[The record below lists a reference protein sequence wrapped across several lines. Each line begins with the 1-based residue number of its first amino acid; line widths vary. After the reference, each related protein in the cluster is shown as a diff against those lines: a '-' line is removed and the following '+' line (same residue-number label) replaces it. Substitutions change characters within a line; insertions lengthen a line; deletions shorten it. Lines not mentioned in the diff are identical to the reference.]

1 MAKGFHN
8 LVKIKA
14 DSTGQ
19 APKTIELLRTGEWHT
34 PWHGDFEITKQDL
47 QQFAANAQAG
57 VGLVADDPK
66 VPLNYGHAS
75 YDRAAGWISHVYVS
89 DDGEALLGDPDWTP
103 AAEEAIKAGEW
114 RYLSPEFNPRDWPWE
129 DPEEE
134 YHFVNNVLTGA
145 ALTNIPL
152 FKKLKPITA
161 SRIKPEKAIRAS
173 AAGDGDKHNQGE
185 PMDLKEIRA
194 KQVADLTEEEKT
206 FLSENK
212 TDFTAEELTT
222 FGLEEADDEAANADA
237 SKEAAD
243 KEAAEQAEADAKAAA
258 EQAEKDK
265 IEASRNG
272 GVSITADRL
281 AKLEADAQ
289 AGREARQQ
297 LDQRD
302 AEEIVDRSIKAG
314 QIKSGDKARWTNQL
328 LASRGDDRKNLEELL
343 AGLPKNEIDGKE
355 LGDAGADVTAAGA
368 RAELIDRVNASVR
381 EAWDKD
387 RKVVAASTARE
398 QILKAD
404 QALAARI
411 KEEEEN

>member
-47 QQFAANAQAG
+47 QQFAANVQTG

-75 YDRAAGWISHVYVS
+75 YDKAAGWISHVHVS

-103 AAEEAIKAGEW
+103 AAEEAIKGGEW
-114 RYLSPEFNPRDWPWE
+114 KYISPEFNPRDWPWE

-161 SRIKPEKAIRAS
+161 SRIKPEKAISAS
-173 AAGDGDKHNQGE
+173 AAGDGDKQNQGE

-212 TDFTAEELTT
+212 ADLTTDELKT
-222 FGLEEADDEAANADA
+222 FGLEEAPADAPETPEAVESPEEPAAEAAAAPIEASATIVSISASELAGLKASAARADEFANKLA
-237 SKEAAD
+237 SKE
-243 KEAAEQAEADAKAAA
+243 
-258 EQAEKDK
+258 
-265 IEASRNG
+265 
-272 GVSITADRL
+272 
-281 AKLEADAQ
+281 
-289 AGREARQQ
+289 
-297 LDQRD
+297 

-314 QIKSGDKARWTNQL
+314 QIKSGDKTRWTKQL
-328 LASRGDDRKNLEELL
+328 LASRGDDRKELEALL

-355 LGDAGADVTAAGA
+355 IGDQGAAVTASAS
-368 RAELIDRVNASVR
+368 AELHAQTTAMIKAS
-381 EAWDKD
+381 ADKGSVLPYSQA
-387 RKVVAASTARE
+387 RKD
-398 QILKAD
+398 I
-404 QALAARI
+404 LAADAELKQRI
-411 KEEEEN
+411 KDEEEDK

>member
-19 APKTIELLRTGEWHT
+19 APKTIELLRAGEWHT

-47 QQFAANAQAG
+47 QQFAANVQAG

-75 YDRAAGWISHVYVS
+75 YDKAAGWISHVYVS
-89 DDGEALLGDPDWTP
+89 DDGEALLGDPEWTP
-103 AAEEAIKAGEW
+103 AAVEAIKGGEW
-114 RYLSPEFNPRDWPWE
+114 KYISPEFNPRDWPWE

-212 TDFTAEELTT
+212 ADLTAEELKT

-237 SKEAAD
+237 AKEADD

-314 QIKSGDKARWTNQL
+314 QIKSGDKTRWTNQL

-355 LGDAGADVTAAGA
+355 IGDQGAAVTASAS
-368 RAELIDRVNASVR
+368 AELHAQATAAIKAS
-381 EAWDKD
+381 ADKGSVLPYSQA
-387 RKVVAASTARE
+387 RKE
-398 QILKAD
+398 I
-404 QALAARI
+404 LAADAELKQRI
-411 KEEEEN
+411 KDEEEDK

>member
-47 QQFAANAQAG
+47 QQFAANVQAG

-75 YDRAAGWISHVYVS
+75 YDKAAGWISHVYVS

-173 AAGDGDKHNQGE
+173 AAGDGNKHNQGE

-212 TDFTAEELTT
+212 ADLTAEELKT
-222 FGLEEADDEAANADA
+222 FGLEEAEDEAANADA
-237 SKEAAD
+237 AKEAAD

-258 EQAEKDK
+258 EQTEKDK

-302 AEEIVDRSIKAG
+302 AEDIVDRSIKAG
-314 QIKSGDKARWTNQL
+314 QIKSGDKARWTKQL
-328 LASRGDDRKNLEELL
+328 LASRGDDRKELETLL

-355 LGDAGADVTAAGA
+355 IGDQGKAVTASAS
-368 RAELIDRVNASVR
+368 AELHAQTTAMIKASADRGSVLPYSQAR
-381 EAWDKD
+381 KD
-387 RKVVAASTARE
+387 
-398 QILKAD
+398 I
-404 QALAARI
+404 LAADAELKQRI
-411 KEEEEN
+411 KDEEEDK

>member
-1 MAKGFHN
+1 QN
-8 LVKIKA
+8 S
-14 DSTGQ
+14 DSLQIIIREGTSSRDPQ
-19 APKTIELLRTGEWHT
+19 VLIITR
-34 PWHGDFEITKQDL
+34 DFEITLADL
-47 QQFAANAQAG
+47 HEYAANFAKG
-57 VGLVADDPK
+57 IGLVEGDKRAPI
-66 VPLNYGHAS
+66 NYAHES
-75 YDRAAGWISHVYVS
+75 WDKAAGWITALSVNEARQALVAS
-89 DDGEALLGDPDWTP
+89 VEWTPEGAKGLKDGEWAY
-103 AAEEAIKAGEW
+103 I
-114 RYLSPEFNPRDWPWE
+114 SPEFCPRGSLPYS
-129 DPEEE
+129 DPEGPEGTDGIPE
-134 YHFVNNVLTGA
+134 FTANVLTGA
-145 ALTNIPL
+145 GLTNTPL
-152 FKKLKPITA
+152 FKKLKPIMA
-161 SRIKPEKAIRAS
+161 SRIPPKRVNAS

-212 TDFTAEELTT
+212 ADLTAEELKT

-258 EQAEKDK
+258 EQAETDK

-314 QIKSGDKARWTNQL
+314 QIKSGDKARWTKQL
-328 LASRGDDRKNLEELL
+328 LASRGDDRKELETLL

-355 LGDAGADVTAAGA
+355 IGDQGAAVTASAS
-368 RAELIDRVNASVR
+368 AELHAQ
-381 EAWDKD
+381 
-387 RKVVAASTARE
+387 VAAAIKASADKGSVLSYSQARKD
-398 QILKAD
+398 I
-404 QALAARI
+404 LAADAELKQRI
-411 KEEEEN
+411 KDEEEDK

>member
-19 APKTIELLRTGEWHT
+19 APKTIELLRAGEWHT
-34 PWHGDFEITKQDL
+34 PWHGEFEITKQDL
-47 QQFAANAQAG
+47 QQFAANVQAG

-75 YDRAAGWISHVYVS
+75 YDKAAGWISHVYVS
-89 DDGEALLGDPDWTP
+89 DDGEALLGDPEWTP
-103 AAEEAIKAGEW
+103 AAVEAIKGGEW
-114 RYLSPEFNPRDWPWE
+114 KYISPEFNPRDWPWE

-194 KQVADLTEEEKT
+194 KQVADLTEEERT

-212 TDFTAEELTT
+212 ADLTAEELKT
-222 FGLEEADDEAANADA
+222 FGLEESEDEATNADA
-237 SKEAAD
+237 AKEAAD
-243 KEAAEQAEADAKAAA
+243 KEAAEQAEADAKTAA

-314 QIKSGDKARWTNQL
+314 QIKSGDKTRWTKQL
-328 LASRGDDRKNLEELL
+328 LASRGDDRKELEALL

-355 LGDAGADVTAAGA
+355 IGDQGAAVTASAS
-368 RAELIDRVNASVR
+368 AELHAQTAAAIKAS
-381 EAWDKD
+381 ADKGSVLPYSQA
-387 RKVVAASTARE
+387 RKD
-398 QILKAD
+398 I
-404 QALAARI
+404 LAADAELKQRI
-411 KEEEEN
+411 KDEEEDK

>member
-1 MAKGFHN
+1 
-8 LVKIKA
+8 
-14 DSTGQ
+14 
-19 APKTIELLRTGEWHT
+19 
-34 PWHGDFEITKQDL
+34 
-47 QQFAANAQAG
+47 
-57 VGLVADDPK
+57 
-66 VPLNYGHAS
+66 
-75 YDRAAGWISHVYVS
+75 
-89 DDGEALLGDPDWTP
+89 LLGDPEWTP
-103 AAEEAIKAGEW
+103 AAVEAIKGGEW
-114 RYLSPEFNPRDWPWE
+114 KYISPEFNPRDWPWE

-173 AAGDGDKHNQGE
+173 AAGDGDKHNKGE

-194 KQVADLTEEEKT
+194 KQVVDLTEEEKT

-212 TDFTAEELTT
+212 ADLTAEELKT

-237 SKEAAD
+237 AKEAAD
-243 KEAAEQAEADAKAAA
+243 KEAEQAEADAKASA
-258 EQAEKDK
+258 EQAEKAK

-314 QIKSGDKARWTNQL
+314 QIKSGDKTRWTKQL
-328 LASRGDDRKNLEELL
+328 LASRGDDRKELEALL

-355 LGDAGADVTAAGA
+355 IGDQGAAVTASAY
-368 RAELIDRVNASVR
+368 AELHAQTTAAIKASADRGSVLPYSQAR
-381 EAWDKD
+381 KD
-387 RKVVAASTARE
+387 
-398 QILKAD
+398 I
-404 QALAARI
+404 LAADAELKQRI
-411 KEEEEN
+411 KDEEEDK

>member
-47 QQFAANAQAG
+47 QQFAANVQAG

-75 YDRAAGWISHVYVS
+75 YDKAAGWISHVYVS
-89 DDGEALLGDPDWTP
+89 DDGEALLGDPEWTP
-103 AAEEAIKAGEW
+103 AAVEAIKGGEW
-114 RYLSPEFNPRDWPWE
+114 KYISPEFNPRDWPWE

-161 SRIKPEKAIRAS
+161 SRIKPEKAIKAS

-212 TDFTAEELTT
+212 ADLTAEELST
-222 FGLEEADDEAANADA
+222 FGLEKTDDEAVNADA
-237 SKEAAD
+237 AKEAAD
-243 KEAAEQAEADAKAAA
+243 KAAAEQAEADAKAAA
-258 EQAEKDK
+258 EQAEKAK

-314 QIKSGDKARWTNQL
+314 QIKSGDKARWTKQL
-328 LASRGDDRKNLEELL
+328 LASRGDDRKELETLL

-355 LGDAGADVTAAGA
+355 LGDAGRTVSVEASTEVHNRVVKIQADARAAGG
-368 RAELIDRVNASVR
+368 SV
-381 EAWDKD
+381 AY
-387 RKVVAASTARE
+387 STARKQVLDADANLKE
-398 QILKAD
+398 QL
-404 QALAARI
+404 
-411 KEEEEN
+411 KEEEK

>member
-47 QQFAANAQAG
+47 QQFAANVQAG

-75 YDRAAGWISHVYVS
+75 YDKAAGWISHVYVS

-212 TDFTAEELTT
+212 ADLTAEELTT
-222 FGLEEADDEAANADA
+222 FGLEKTDDEAANADA
-237 SKEAAD
+237 AKEAAD
-243 KEAAEQAEADAKAAA
+243 KAAVEQAEADAKAAA

-314 QIKSGDKARWTNQL
+314 QIKSGDKTRWTKQL

-355 LGDAGADVTAAGA
+355 LGDAGRTVSVEASTEVHNRVVKIQADARAAGG
-368 RAELIDRVNASVR
+368 SV
-381 EAWDKD
+381 AY
-387 RKVVAASTARE
+387 STARKQVLDADANLKE
-398 QILKAD
+398 QL
-404 QALAARI
+404 
-411 KEEEEN
+411 KEEEK

>member
-1 MAKGFHN
+1 M
-8 LVKIKA
+8 
-14 DSTGQ
+14 
-19 APKTIELLRTGEWHT
+19 
-34 PWHGDFEITKQDL
+34 
-47 QQFAANAQAG
+47 
-57 VGLVADDPK
+57 
-66 VPLNYGHAS
+66 
-75 YDRAAGWISHVYVS
+75 
-89 DDGEALLGDPDWTP
+89 LGDPERTP
-103 AAEEAIKAGEW
+103 AAVQAIKGGEW
-114 RYLSPEFNPRDWPWE
+114 KYISPEFNPRDWPWE

-134 YHFVNNVLTGA
+134 YHFVNNGLTGA
-145 ALTNIPL
+145 ALINIPL

-173 AAGDGDKHNQGE
+173 AAGDGEKHNQGE

-212 TDFTAEELTT
+212 ADLTAEELKN
-222 FGLEEADDEAANADA
+222 FGLEEADDEAANAD
-237 SKEAAD
+237 AD

-314 QIKSGDKARWTNQL
+314 QIKSGDKSCWTKQL
-328 LASRGDDRKNLEELL
+328 LASRGDDRKEPEALL

-355 LGDAGADVTAAGA
+355 IGDQGAAATASASAELHAQATAAIKASADKGSVLPYSQA
-368 RAELIDRVNASVR
+368 RKDILAADAEL
-381 EAWDKD
+381 K
-387 RKVVAASTARE
+387 
-398 QILKAD
+398 Q
-404 QALAARI
+404 RI
-411 KEEEEN
+411 KDEEEDK

>member
-47 QQFAANAQAG
+47 QQFAANVQAG

-66 VPLNYGHAS
+66 VPLNYGHAA
-75 YDRAAGWISHVYVS
+75 YDKAAGWISHVYVS

-212 TDFTAEELTT
+212 ADLTAEELTT
-222 FGLEEADDEAANADA
+222 FGLEKADDEAVNADA
-237 SKEAAD
+237 AKEAAD

-314 QIKSGDKARWTNQL
+314 QIKSGDKTRWTNQL

-343 AGLPKNEIDGKE
+343 AGLPKNEIDGRE
-355 LGDAGADVTAAGA
+355 LGDAGRTVSVEASAEVHNRVVKIQADARAAGG
-368 RAELIDRVNASVR
+368 SV
-381 EAWDKD
+381 AY
-387 RKVVAASTARE
+387 STARKQVLDADANLKE
-398 QILKAD
+398 QL
-404 QALAARI
+404 
-411 KEEEEN
+411 KEEEK

>member
-47 QQFAANAQAG
+47 QQFAANVQAG

-66 VPLNYGHAS
+66 IPLNYGHAS
-75 YDRAAGWISHVYVS
+75 YDKAAGWISHVYVS
-89 DDGEALLGDPDWTP
+89 DDGAALLGDPEWTP
-103 AAEEAIKAGEW
+103 AAVEAIKGGEW
-114 RYLSPEFNPRDWPWE
+114 KYISPEFNPRDWPWE

-212 TDFTAEELTT
+212 ADLTAEELKT

-237 SKEAAD
+237 AKEADD

-258 EQAEKDK
+258 EQAEKEK
-265 IEASRNG
+265 IEASRNR

-314 QIKSGDKARWTNQL
+314 QIKSGDKTRWTNQL
-328 LASRGDDRKNLEELL
+328 LASRGDDRKELEALL

-355 LGDAGADVTAAGA
+355 IGDQGKAVTASAS
-368 RAELIDRVNASVR
+368 AELHAQATAAIKAS
-381 EAWDKD
+381 ADKGSVLPYSQA
-387 RKVVAASTARE
+387 RKD
-398 QILKAD
+398 I
-404 QALAARI
+404 LAADADLKQRI
-411 KEEEEN
+411 KDEEEDK

>member
-47 QQFAANAQAG
+47 QQFAANVQAG

-66 VPLNYGHAS
+66 VPLNYAHAS
-75 YDRAAGWISHVYVS
+75 YDKAAGWISHVYVS
-89 DDGEALLGDPDWTP
+89 DDGEALLGDPEWTP
-103 AAEEAIKAGEW
+103 AAVEAIKAGEW
-114 RYLSPEFNPRDWPWE
+114 KYISPEFNPRDWPWE

-212 TDFTAEELTT
+212 ADLTAEELTT
-222 FGLEEADDEAANADA
+222 FGLEKTDDEAANADA
-237 SKEAAD
+237 AKEAAD
-243 KEAAEQAEADAKAAA
+243 KVAAEQAEADAKAAA

-314 QIKSGDKARWTNQL
+314 QIKSGDKTRWTNQL

-343 AGLPKNEIDGKE
+343 AGLPKNEIDGRE
-355 LGDAGADVTAAGA
+355 LGDAGRTVSVEASTEVHNRVVKIQADARAAGG
-368 RAELIDRVNASVR
+368 SV
-381 EAWDKD
+381 AY
-387 RKVVAASTARE
+387 STARKQVLDADANLKE
-398 QILKAD
+398 QL
-404 QALAARI
+404 
-411 KEEEEN
+411 KEEEK